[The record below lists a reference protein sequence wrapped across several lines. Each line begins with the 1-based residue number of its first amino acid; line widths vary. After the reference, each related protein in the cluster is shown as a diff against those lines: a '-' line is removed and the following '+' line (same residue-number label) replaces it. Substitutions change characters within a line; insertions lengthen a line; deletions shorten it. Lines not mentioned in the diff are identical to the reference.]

1 MASPKTKQ
9 APPIAAAI
17 DPGALPTGVE
27 VIKRSRANEFFIAIV
42 APAGAGAGTAA
53 DVIRDF
59 LARAKVDDQHIEVTI
74 IKASQAIRSW
84 AAARGLVVP
93 DGAAGRKTLADMIVM
108 QDRGDDMRRET
119 GDNAAVA
126 RASIKMIRERRTE
139 LSKKDEGVIDGKPRA
154 YIIDSLRHPDEVHL
168 LRSVYQDAFLLVG
181 VVADLDSRDRRL
193 RQLFDTKARTKPET
207 TKAIEDFIHRDADAA
222 VPFGQHVTAAFHE
235 SDFFVDNSKDAQ
247 KDDLKNTDMNEA
259 IRRFVDLITGNRIL
273 RPKIEETAMHHAHSA
288 KLRSA
293 CMSRQVGAAIV
304 DAGGNIVA
312 TGTNEVPMAG
322 GGVYGEAASDSTVHD
337 HRCVF
342 RETKFCSS
350 NREQNEIIDE
360 LVDTFPALLQGQDR
374 AAVVQKIRE
383 TKLGGLIEFSRAV
396 HAEMDALL
404 TAARIGVSAI
414 GARLFATTFPCHYCA
429 RHIVSAGVDEVHY
442 IEPYPKSRA
451 LKLHSDS
458 ITTTDKDWKPPSLAA
473 GHPSKV
479 LFRPF
484 VGVAPRMYQAAF
496 LKDRSYK
503 DNITGEFK
511 MSPPRW
517 GASTELSSVHYTDLE
532 AKLGSLAP

>member
-1 MASPKTKQ
+1 MATPKTKN
-9 APPIAAAI
+9 
-17 DPGALPTGVE
+17 ALPTVAANDTSSRLTGVE
-27 VIKRSRANEFFIAIV
+27 VMKKSRSNEFFIAIV

-53 DVIRDF
+53 DVIKDF
-59 LARAKVDDQHIEVTI
+59 LARAKVDEQLIEVSI

-84 AAARGLVVP
+84 AIERNFVVP
-93 DGAAGRKTLADMIVM
+93 TGTAGRKTLADMIVM
-108 QDRGDDMRRET
+108 QDRGDDMRRTT

-126 RASIKMIRERRTE
+126 RATIRMIRERRAE
-139 LSKKDEGVIDGKPRA
+139 LSKQDEGVIDGKPRA

-168 LRSVYQDAFLLVG
+168 LRSVYQEAFLLVG
-181 VVADLDSRDRRL
+181 VVADPDARERRL
-193 RQLFDTKARTKPET
+193 RQLFDIKVRTRDET
-207 TKAIEDFIHRDADAA
+207 SKAIADFILRDADAA
-222 VPFGQHVTAAFHE
+222 VPYGQHVTAAFHE
-235 SDFFVDNSKDAQ
+235 SDFFVDNSKDAP
-247 KDDLKNTDMNEA
+247 KDDLKNSEMNEP

-293 CMSRQVGAAIV
+293 CMSRQVGAAVV
-304 DAGGNIVA
+304 DSGGNIVA

-322 GGVYGEAASDSTVHD
+322 GGVYGEAASENPEHD

-342 RETKFCSS
+342 RETRFCSS

-360 LVDTFPALLQGQDR
+360 LVDAFPALLQDQDR
-374 AAVVQKIRE
+374 ATVVQKIRE

-414 GARLFATTFPCHYCA
+414 GTRLFATTFPCHYCA
-429 RHIVSAGVDEVHY
+429 RHIVSAGVDELQY

-451 LKLHSDS
+451 LKLHNDS
-458 ITTTDKDWKPPSLAA
+458 ITTSDKDWVPPSRVVDR
-473 GHPSKV
+473 PSKV

-496 LKDRSYK
+496 LKDRNYK
-503 DNITGEFK
+503 DSTTGEFK

-517 GASTELSSVHYTDLE
+517 GASTDLSAVHYTDLE
-532 AKLGSLAP
+532 AKLGSLMP

>member
-1 MASPKTKQ
+1 MASSKTKH
-9 APPIAAAI
+9 APPAAAAN
-17 DPGALPTGVE
+17 DPGPLPTGIE
-27 VIKRSRANEFFIAIV
+27 VMKKSRSNEFFIAIV
-42 APAGAGAGTAA
+42 APAGAGAGTTA
-53 DVIRDF
+53 DVIKDF
-59 LARAKVDDQHIEVTI
+59 LARAKIDEQLIEVSI

-84 AAARGLVVP
+84 AEDCGLDVPNAAP
-93 DGAAGRKTLADMIVM
+93 SRKTLADMIIM

-119 GDNAAVA
+119 CDNAAVA
-126 RASIKMIRERRTE
+126 RATIKMIRERRAE
-139 LSKKDEGVIDGKPRA
+139 LSKRVEGVIDGKPRA

-181 VVADLDSRDRRL
+181 VVADPDARDRRL
-193 RQLFDTKARTKPET
+193 RQLFDIKVRTKDET
-207 TKAIEDFIHRDADAA
+207 SKTIADFILRDADAA
-222 VPFGQHVTAAFHE
+222 VSYGQHVTAAFHE
-235 SDFFVDNSKDAQ
+235 SDFFVDNSKDAPQ
-247 KDDLKNTDMNEA
+247 DDLKNSEMNEP

-293 CMSRQVGAAIV
+293 CMSRQVGAALV

-322 GGVYGEAASDSTVHD
+322 GGVYGEAASENSIHD

-342 RETKFCSS
+342 RESPFCSS
-350 NREQNEIIDE
+350 NKEQNEIIDE
-360 LVDTFPALLQGQDR
+360 LVDAFPALLLDQDR
-374 AAVVQKIRE
+374 AIVVQKIRE

-414 GARLFATTFPCHYCA
+414 GTRLFATTFPCHYCA
-429 RHIVSAGVDEVHY
+429 RHIVSAGVDELQY

-451 LKLHSDS
+451 LKLHNDS
-458 ITTTDKDWKPPSLAA
+458 ITTSDKDWVPPSRAPS
-473 GHPSKV
+473 GMSKV

-503 DNITGEFK
+503 DNTTGEFK

-517 GASTELSSVHYTDLE
+517 GASTDLSSVHYTDLE
-532 AKLGSLAP
+532 AKLGSLKP

>member
-1 MASPKTKQ
+1 MASPKTKN
-9 APPIAAAI
+9 APPVAAAN
-17 DPGALPTGVE
+17 DPLPTGVE

-42 APAGAGAGTAA
+42 ASAGAGAGTAA
-53 DVIRDF
+53 NVIRDF
-59 LARAKVDDQHIEVTI
+59 LARAKVDDQPIEVSI

-84 AAARGLVVP
+84 AVDRGLAVP

-108 QDRGDDMRRET
+108 QDRGDDMRRQT

-126 RASIKMIRERRTE
+126 RASIRMIRERRAE
-139 LSKKDEGVIDGKPRA
+139 LSKKEEGVIDGKPRA

-181 VVADLDSRDRRL
+181 VVADPDSRDRRL
-193 RQLFDTKARTKPET
+193 RQLFDIKVRTKLET
-207 TKAIEDFIHRDADAA
+207 TKAIEDFVLRDADAD

-247 KDDLKNTDMNEA
+247 KDDLKNTEMNEP
-259 IRRFVDLITGNRIL
+259 IRRFVDLITGSRIL

-293 CMSRQVGAAIV
+293 CMSRQVGAAVV
-304 DAGGNIVA
+304 DVGGNIVA

-322 GGVYGEAASDSTVHD
+322 GGVYGKAESNAAVHD

-360 LVDTFPALLQGQDR
+360 LVDTFPTLLQDQGR

-414 GARLFATTFPCHYCA
+414 GARLFVTTFPCHYCA
-429 RHIVSAGVDEVHY
+429 RHIVSAGVDEVQY

-451 LKLHSDS
+451 LTLHSDS
-458 ITTTDKDWKPPSLAA
+458 ITTTDKDWKPPSLAT
-473 GHPSKV
+473 GPSSKV

-496 LKDRSYK
+496 LKDRGYK
-503 DNITGEFK
+503 DNVTGEFK

-532 AKLGSLAP
+532 AKLGILTP